1 MTEQL
6 DTISCTSSEESKT
19 SDEVKVLLSEKDYE
33 RLYLKYVKK
42 NKKLQYLLLK
52 SQAEARYVLKKDDD
66 ATTTT
71 SKKGSKKG
79 SRKGSPTR

>member
-66 ATTTT
+66 ATTTSKRG

-79 SRKGSPTR
+79 SPTR